1 MTTIRPETIPFWKP
15 AKNGCSFNH
24 YLLDKFLM
32 QYGFRQ
38 FQTVKDRTVSN
49 PVILNDDGILKV
61 YNGITIKKWVRDWL
75 ESVDEKEFQLNGSL
89 DTTNP
94 GVDSVDKLTV
104 LDKWQSFAYGKLQTI
119 VLDTLQPLSQ
129 QGFPDTEQIDL
140 FEDTSDK
147 AHVRFK
153 NGVVKITKDDIQL
166 LNPDEVRLQG
176 AVWESSIIDRE
187 IKITDGTSG
196 LFKTFTELSMYRKDP
211 SITDE
216 DWTKEYSMTPS
227 SDSQYLSLRTAYGYL
242 VHTFNSPTEAKGI
255 IFGDVDSDIGKPQG
269 GNGKSVIMESIG
281 HFKKLVYQDGK
292 KIKPPQADGGRFQFS
307 TVTVDAKF
315 LWIDDL
321 RENFRFE
328 DLFSTITNDME
339 VEGKGINKFVIP
351 KDKKPKLGMTTN
363 YVIPGVGT
371 SHSRRKHVVQFGNY
385 WNRCVEEGES
395 PSDDKHLGKSLF
407 EENFTNEDWNDFY
420 NYGFRCVQ
428 EYFEKGL
435 VQSDNSQYE
444 IKSIKVTVEGVDGS
458 GVFTDWL
465 DDWIKVDRLK
475 DDLNVGDGISLD
487 DLWSKFSRDNLL
499 EILGAGGS
507 WDKKRFDQGVW
518 DFTDNM
524 KGYQYNGHLS
534 KNGASKSSRRMQKGP
549 AGNQKPY
556 IRITTGFD
564 GEWMDQMNNLT
575 SEIEP
580 ANEND
585 QSSPEGMYW
594 SNSANMWM
602 KENTEN
608 DDDRIGGYFEKLA
621 R

>member
-1 MTTIRPETIPFWKP
+1 MANIRPKTIPFWKP
-15 AKNGCSFNH
+15 TKNGCSFNH

-94 GVDSVDKLTV
+94 GIESTDKWTV

-211 SITDE
+211 AITDE

-227 SDSQYLSLRTAYGYL
+227 SDSQYLSMRTAYGYL

-281 HFKKLVYQDGK
+281 HFKKLVYQVTC
-292 KIKPPQADGGRFQFS
+292 PP
-307 TVTVDAKF
+307 
-315 LWIDDL
+315 
-321 RENFRFE
+321 
-328 DLFSTITNDME
+328 
-339 VEGKGINKFVIP
+339 
-351 KDKKPKLGMTTN
+351 
-363 YVIPGVGT
+363 
-371 SHSRRKHVVQFGNY
+371 
-385 WNRCVEEGES
+385 
-395 PSDDKHLGKSLF
+395 
-407 EENFTNEDWNDFY
+407 
-420 NYGFRCVQ
+420 
-428 EYFEKGL
+428 
-435 VQSDNSQYE
+435 
-444 IKSIKVTVEGVDGS
+444 
-458 GVFTDWL
+458 
-465 DDWIKVDRLK
+465 
-475 DDLNVGDGISLD
+475 
-487 DLWSKFSRDNLL
+487 
-499 EILGAGGS
+499 
-507 WDKKRFDQGVW
+507 
-518 DFTDNM
+518 
-524 KGYQYNGHLS
+524 
-534 KNGASKSSRRMQKGP
+534 
-549 AGNQKPY
+549 
-556 IRITTGFD
+556 
-564 GEWMDQMNNLT
+564 
-575 SEIEP
+575 
-580 ANEND
+580 
-585 QSSPEGMYW
+585 
-594 SNSANMWM
+594 
-602 KENTEN
+602 
-608 DDDRIGGYFEKLA
+608 
-621 R
+621 